1 MLQLLEDFARA
12 LAPLAILAAVMVAL
26 VQSAQA
32 YQNLKLPPL
41 PAEMWPRARRAI
53 GCALWFT
60 FSAALTYGVL
70 LVHVW
75 TAGSVR
81 RWAVI
86 GALVI
91 GIGATGILGVRPL
104 TFDKPGTPRWLKVTA
119 VIGMLY
125 MLGAV
130 AAYEIVTVVQI
141 RTNIKSSCVLR
152 PGGTLAGAVAGHD
165 VRCVDYWL
173 QRGVPANAGFA
184 GDHPLLYVAVAAE
197 DSDAR
202 VLTLLLN
209 SGQFDPN
216 MPTADGDT
224 PLHAAVRNSRHD
236 MVCRLIA
243 HGALSHVPNLDSIT
257 PLDLARASIT
267 PLDLARA
274 SPDQDLV
281 ALMEGEA
288 CLPAERPPA

>member
-26 VQSAQA
+26 AQSAQV

-41 PAEMWPRARRAI
+41 PEGMWPRARRAI

-60 FSAALTYGVL
+60 FAAALTYSAL

-75 TAGSVR
+75 TAGSGSSGSVR

-104 TFDKPGTPRWLKVTA
+104 TFDKPGIPRWLKVTA

-130 AAYEIVTVVQI
+130 AGYGIITVVQT

-152 PGGTLAGAVAGHD
+152 PEGTLAGAIAAHNAH
-165 VRCVDYWL
+165 CVDYWL

-184 GDHPLLYVAVAAE
+184 GEHPLLYVAVAAE
-197 DSDAR
+197 DSDTR

-216 MPTADGDT
+216 LPTADGDT
-224 PLHAAVRNSRHD
+224 PLHAAVRNSRPD

-243 HGALSHVPNLDSIT
+243 HGALSRVPNLDFIT
-257 PLDLARASIT
+257 PLDLARA
-267 PLDLARA
+267 L
-274 SPDQDLV
+274 PDQDLV